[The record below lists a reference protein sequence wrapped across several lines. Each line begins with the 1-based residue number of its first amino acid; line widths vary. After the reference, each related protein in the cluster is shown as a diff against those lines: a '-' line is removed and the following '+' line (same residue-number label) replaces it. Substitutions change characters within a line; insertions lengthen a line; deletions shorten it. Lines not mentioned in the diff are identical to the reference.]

1 MKDRIA
7 YEGDKFTIEW
17 YQDEKGK
24 SRAMEYFLKLPASQQ
39 DKLYT
44 LFKVMG
50 NVGKIFN
57 KEKFNFEGE
66 GIFAFKPQPDRFLC
80 FFYAGRKII
89 VTNGFVK
96 KQNKLPREEK
106 ERALLYK
113 NEYEVRAKNGVYY
126 D

>member
-1 MKDRIA
+1 MKDWVA
-7 YEGDKFTIEW
+7 YEGEKFIIEW
-17 YQDEKGK
+17 YYDENGK
-24 SRAMEYFLKLPASQQ
+24 SKVLEYFQSLPTSQQ
-39 DKLYT
+39 DKLYN

-57 KEKFNFEGE
+57 HTKFNFEGD

-80 FFYAGRKII
+80 FFYSGGKII

-96 KQNKLPREEK
+96 KQDKLPREEK
-106 ERALLYK
+106 ERALLHK
-113 NEYEVRAKNGVYY
+113 KAYEIRVKKGIYY